1 MKNNVI
7 LIGIAGGT
15 GSGKTSIAREIL
27 KEFLTGEVAVI
38 QLDSYY
44 KNLEHMNIND
54 LHKQNFDH
62 PDAIDF
68 DLLHEN
74 LSKLLNWK
82 TAYIPRYDFETHT
95 RKKGNKTIEPHHVIV
110 VEGILTLWDKHL
122 RDLMDIKLYVETP
135 MDIRFIRRLS
145 RDIKERGRTTQ
156 SVMDQY
162 LHTVRPMH
170 EQFVE
175 PTKVFADLIIP
186 EGGHNEVAIDLIRTK
201 IKSILETFAKP

>member
-1 MKNNVI
+1 MKSNVI

-15 GSGKTSIAREIL
+15 GSGKTSIASEIL
-27 KEFLTGEVAVI
+27 KEFSKGEVAVL

-44 KNLEHMNIND
+44 KNLDHMDID
-54 LHKQNFDH
+54 DRHKQNFDH
-62 PDAIDF
+62 PDAMDF
-68 DLLHEN
+68 DLLHEH
-74 LSKLLNWK
+74 LSKLLNWE
-82 TAYIPRYDFETHT
+82 TVHIPSYDFETHT
-95 RKKGNKTIEPHHVIV
+95 RKEENETIEAHHVVV
-110 VEGILTLWDKHL
+110 VEGILTLWDKQL

-135 MDIRFIRRLS
+135 KDIRFIRRLS

-156 SVMDQY
+156 SVIDQY

-186 EGGHNEVAIDLIRTK
+186 EGAHNKVAVDLIRTK
-201 IKSILETFAKP
+201 IKSILQT

>member
-1 MKNNVI
+1 MKSNVI

-15 GSGKTSIAREIL
+15 GSGKTSIASEIL
-27 KEFLTGEVAVI
+27 KEFSKGEVAVL

-44 KNLEHMNIND
+44 KNLDHMD
-54 LHKQNFDH
+54 FDDRHKQNFDH
-62 PDAIDF
+62 PDAMDF
-68 DLLHEN
+68 DLLHEH
-74 LSKLLNWK
+74 LSKLLNWE
-82 TAYIPRYDFETHT
+82 TVHIPRYDFETHT
-95 RKKGNKTIEPHHVIV
+95 RKEENETIEAHHVVV
-110 VEGILTLWDKHL
+110 VEGILTLWDKKL

-135 MDIRFIRRLS
+135 KDIRFIRRLS

-156 SVMDQY
+156 SVIDQY

-186 EGGHNEVAIDLIRTK
+186 EGAHNKVAVDLIRTK
-201 IKSILETFAKP
+201 IKSILQT

>member
-44 KNLEHMNIND
+44 KNLEHID
-54 LHKQNFDH
+54 IEERHKQNFDH
-62 PDAIDF
+62 PDAMDF
-68 DLLHEN
+68 DLLLKH
-74 LSKLLNWK
+74 LSKLLNWE
-82 TAYIPRYDFETHT
+82 TAHIPRYDFETHT
-95 RKKGNKTIEPHHVIV
+95 RKEENETIEAHHVIV

-135 MDIRFIRRLS
+135 TDIRFIRRLS

-156 SVMDQY
+156 SVMNQY

-201 IKSILETFAKP
+201 IKSILQT

>member
-44 KNLEHMNIND
+44 KNLEHID
-54 LHKQNFDH
+54 IEERHKQNFDH
-62 PDAIDF
+62 PDAMDF
-68 DLLHEN
+68 DLLLKH
-74 LSKLLNWK
+74 LSKLLNWE
-82 TAYIPRYDFETHT
+82 TVHIPRYDFETHT
-95 RKKGNKTIEPHHVIV
+95 RKEENETIEAHHVIV

-201 IKSILETFAKP
+201 IKSILGTFAKP

>member
-1 MKNNVI
+1 MKSNVI

-15 GSGKTSIAREIL
+15 GSGKTSIASEIL
-27 KEFLTGEVAVI
+27 KEFSKGEVAVL

-44 KNLEHMNIND
+44 KNLDYMD
-54 LHKQNFDH
+54 FDDRHKQNFDH
-62 PDAIDF
+62 PDAMDF
-68 DLLHEN
+68 DLLHEH
-74 LSKLLNWK
+74 LSKLLNWE
-82 TAYIPRYDFETHT
+82 TVHIPSYDFETHT
-95 RKKGNKTIEPHHVIV
+95 RKEENETIEAHHVVV
-110 VEGILTLWDKHL
+110 VEGILTLWDKKL

-135 MDIRFIRRLS
+135 KDIRFIRRLS

-156 SVMDQY
+156 SVIDQY

-186 EGGHNEVAIDLIRTK
+186 EGAHNKVAVDLIRTK
-201 IKSILETFAKP
+201 IKSILQT

>member
-1 MKNNVI
+1 MKSNVI

-15 GSGKTSIAREIL
+15 GSGKTSIASEIL
-27 KEFLTGEVAVI
+27 KEFSKGEVAVL

-44 KNLEHMNIND
+44 KNLDHMDID
-54 LHKQNFDH
+54 DRHKQNFDH
-62 PDAIDF
+62 PDAMDF
-68 DLLHEN
+68 DLLHEH
-74 LSKLLNWK
+74 LSKLLNWE
-82 TAYIPRYDFETHT
+82 TVHIPRYDFETHT
-95 RKKGNKTIEPHHVIV
+95 RKEENETIEAHHVVV
-110 VEGILTLWDKHL
+110 VEGILTLWDKKL

-135 MDIRFIRRLS
+135 KDIRFIRRLS

-156 SVMDQY
+156 SVIDQY

-186 EGGHNEVAIDLIRTK
+186 EGAHNKVAVDLIRTK
-201 IKSILETFAKP
+201 IKSILQT

>member
-44 KNLEHMNIND
+44 KNLEHID
-54 LHKQNFDH
+54 IEERHKQNFDH
-62 PDAIDF
+62 PDAMDF
-68 DLLHEN
+68 DLLLKH
-74 LSKLLNWK
+74 LSKLLNWE
-82 TAYIPRYDFETHT
+82 TAHIPRYDFETHT
-95 RKKGNKTIEPHHVIV
+95 RKEENETIEAHHVIV

-135 MDIRFIRRLS
+135 TDIRFIRRLS

-156 SVMDQY
+156 SVMNQY

-201 IKSILETFAKP
+201 IKSILGTFAKP